1 VKGGGN
7 VEQYF
12 IILFR
17 TVLLYLL
24 ILLIFRLMGKRE
36 IGELS
41 ILDLV
46 VYIMIAEMASLA
58 IENTKDPLVDTLL
71 PISVLVIIQITLA
84 MLSLKSKKFRDIV
97 DGKPTIIINDGKIDE
112 KAMRSQRYNFD
123 DLLLQL
129 REKDV
134 GDIADVEYAILEP
147 SGTLSIFQKRQGE
160 QEGQQDSSSL
170 ALPLIIDGE
179 VQEDNLRM
187 IDKSSS
193 WLLEQLNKQGYE
205 DPGEISFCSYQNG
218 KFYIDIMDK

>member
-1 VKGGGN
+1 M
-7 VEQYF
+7 
-12 IILFR
+12 
-17 TVLLYLL
+17 
-24 ILLIFRLMGKRE
+24 LIFRIMGKRE

-46 VYIMIAEMASLA
+46 VYIMIAEMSSLA
-58 IENTKDPLVDTLL
+58 IENTKDPLINTLL
-71 PISVLVIIQITLA
+71 PIGIFVIIQITLA

-147 SGTLSIFQKRQGE
+147 SGTLSIFQKKQGE

-179 VQEDNLRM
+179 VQEDNLGM

-193 WLLEQLNKQGYE
+193 WLLEQLRKQGYE

-218 KFYIDIMDK
+218 KFYIDLKDK

>member
-1 VKGGGN
+1 M
-7 VEQYF
+7 EQYF

-17 TVLLYLL
+17 TLLLYLL

-58 IENTKDPLVDTLL
+58 IENTKAPLVDTLL
-71 PISVLVIIQITLA
+71 PISLLVIIQITLA

-97 DGKPTIIINDGKIDE
+97 DGKPTIIINNGKIDE

-147 SGTLSIFQKRQGE
+147 SGTLSIFQKKLGD
-160 QEGQQDSSSL
+160 QEEQQDSSL

-179 VQEDNLRM
+179 VQEDNLGM
-187 IDKSSS
+187 IDKSKI
-193 WLLEQLNKQGYE
+193 WLLDQLRKQGYG

-218 KFYIDIMDK
+218 KFYIDLIDK

>member
-1 VKGGGN
+1 MKGGRS
-7 VEQYF
+7 VEQYV

-147 SGTLSIFQKRQGE
+147 SGTLSIFQKKQGE

-179 VQEDNLRM
+179 IQEDNLGM

-193 WLLEQLNKQGYE
+193 WLLEQLKKQGHE
-205 DPGEISFCSYQNG
+205 EPGEISFCSYQNG
-218 KFYIDIMDK
+218 KFYIDLKDK

>member
-1 VKGGGN
+1 M
-7 VEQYF
+7 EQYF

-17 TVLLYLL
+17 TLLLYLL

-58 IENTKDPLVDTLL
+58 IENTKDPLIDTLL
-71 PISVLVIIQITLA
+71 PIGFLVIIQIVFAL
-84 MLSLKSKKFRDIV
+84 LSLKSKKFRDIV
-97 DGKPTIIINDGKIDE
+97 DGKPTIIINNGKIDE

-147 SGTLSIFQKRQGE
+147 SGTLSIFQKKQGE
-160 QEGQQDSSSL
+160 QEGKQDSSSL

-179 VQEDNLRM
+179 VQEDNLEM
-187 IDKSSS
+187 IDKSIF
-193 WLLEQLNKQGYE
+193 WLLEQLKKQKYE

-218 KFYIDIMDK
+218 KFYIDLKDK